1 MNGGKGW
8 GVQEHHLLRFFVQS
22 SKFEAGG
29 HSVGMQ
35 VGGGGGRLKH
45 SPNHLSLTSTS
56 HSGEKTN
63 KCNQCDQ
70 ALYRANHLMKH
81 MKRSTHS
88 SISSEP
94 QFRIKSLPQKFQFL
108 MGLLRLILSLTGY
121 DPLLQR
127 DTPSDNQI

>member
-29 HSVGMQ
+29 HRASVSVGMQ

-45 SPNHLSLTSTS
+45 SAQLTLSLTSTS

-94 QFRIKSLPQKFQFL
+94 QFRIKSLPQKFQFF
-108 MGLLRLILSLTGY
+108 MGLL
-121 DPLLQR
+121 
-127 DTPSDNQI
+127 